1 MITHNIE
8 EPPSKRSP
16 INKFY
21 KSLAGI
27 IEELRE
33 NTRLTLLKLKVYLR
47 SQNGK
52 KFTINI
58 VLLCFIGLIPWISEA
73 SSNKELYKDLSL
85 HSDPIDPIMAG
96 EFTESISKYTPG
108 IDERKTDVSL
118 SMMVAK
124 NEYDLTKQLQLN
136 VGIQSGE
143 PERKG
148 ATYVMSNGETITQVA
163 QKFDLHVA
171 SILDANS
178 MSGTDTK
185 KIKGGTELIIP
196 STDTS
201 DSNDWLVAIKKAE
214 DEEKKV
220 QEIKRQKEITLK
232 QAKLATASI
241 SRSLTTRERTASGY
255 DGDYSGS
262 LSTPISSRGIS
273 QYFGRGHTGVDYM
286 SDVGTPV
293 RSAAPGRI
301 IKTSVGWSG
310 GYGNQI
316 LVDHGGG
323 RVTRYAHLSS
333 INVDVG
339 QSVGQG
345 EVIGYSGNTGRS
357 TGPHLHFELILG
369 GSPVSPI

>member
-1 MITHNIE
+1 MIIQNIE
-8 EPPSKRSP
+8 EPPSKWSLV
-16 INKFY
+16 KKLY

-27 IEELRE
+27 IEELLE
-33 NTRLTLLKLKVYLR
+33 NSRLTLLKLRVYLKT
-47 SQNGK
+47 QNGK

-58 VLLCFIGLIPWISEA
+58 VLLCFIALIPWISEA

-96 EFTESISKYTPG
+96 NFTELISKYTPG
-108 IDERKTDVSL
+108 IDEKKTDVSL

-124 NEYDLTKQLQLN
+124 NEYNLSKQLQVN
-136 VGIQSGE
+136 AGAQSGE

-148 ATYVMSNGETITQVA
+148 AAYVLSNGETITQVA
-163 QKFDLHVA
+163 EKFDLHVA
-171 SILDANS
+171 TILDANN

-196 STDTS
+196 SADTS
-201 DSNDWLVAIKKAE
+201 TSNDWLVAIKKAE
-214 DEEKKV
+214 DEEK
-220 QEIKRQKEITLK
+220 QIAEAIRQKELTLK
-232 QAKLATASI
+232 QAKLAASAKT
-241 SRSLTTRERTASGY
+241 RNLTTRERSASGY
-255 DGDYSGS
+255 DGGYSGS
-262 LSTPISSRGIS
+262 LGTPISSRGIS

-286 SDVGTPV
+286 ADVGTPV
-293 RSAAPGRI
+293 RSAAAGKI
-301 IKTSVGWSG
+301 IMTSGGWSG

-333 INVDVG
+333 INVGVG
-339 QSVGQG
+339 QSVGSG

-357 TGPHLHFELILG
+357 TGPHLHYELIVG